1 VTIACERAAEIAD
14 LNHRIR
20 NSLSLADAAI
30 PLLNEQLHALAE
42 MGIDRKTA
50 GHSTK
55 DKSFGRD
62 NSSGRNRWVVHEAV
76 PFVENRPNSW
86 AVRAF
91 HGGRSGAVC
100 DQAAAIRL
108 AFGPIAA

>member
-1 VTIACERAAEIAD
+1 VTIACGRAAGFAD

-50 GHSTK
+50 GGLTK

-62 NSSGRNRWVVHEAV
+62 NSSGPLLPMDNRGPFDIATLAIFPEYVEFDAQELLRFVVPGA
-76 PFVENRPNSW
+76 
-86 AVRAF
+86 A
-91 HGGRSGAVC
+91 GRT
-100 DQAAAIRL
+100 IK
-108 AFGPIAA
+108 